1 VNANEKALDRALGDR
16 FEDRRGTGRQNRK
29 TTAALLEAQHLGSK
43 AIFFTHDHRSAE
55 SARMLLY
62 KHGHGETAKFPI
74 LPVTAGL
81 TQLRGR
87 HGGVWFLDEWDHFSS
102 STQEQIVETALS
114 NGVERV
120 IVIGA

>member
-1 VNANEKALDRALGDR
+1 MNANEKGLERALGDR

-29 TTAALLEAQHLGSK
+29 STAALIEAQHLGSK

-62 KHGHGETAKFPI
+62 KHGNGETAKFPI
-74 LPVTAGL
+74 LSVTGGL

-87 HGGVWFLDEWDHFSS
+87 VGGVWFLDEWDHFPA
-102 STQEQIVETALS
+102 TIQEQIVETALS
-114 NGVERV
+114 TGVERV